1 LATQFLAKIEVGQMG
16 AVSSTHCVL
25 VASLLTICLVPFTFG
40 AQEATQ
46 ISCPLVG
53 AIRWDAWH
61 GELSEVGKAVEKT
74 LSPPKYHFRLPWF
87 AKIHP
92 DGKVTIRGESREVLE
107 QEIAYAR
114 QAGLDYWAFVT
125 YPEDHPLSLPLLH
138 FTKLPTERRQ
148 GLRFCNIVEWARF
161 GGPQHFRRWVER
173 LVRYFRDPSY
183 VRVLGER
190 PLLYLLMHDEDWVLK
205 QWGSAEAF
213 KEVVD
218 SLRRESR
225 LAGLSDPYLVVMH
238 FSPERGDGIR
248 RQIGADALSS
258 YAVAGGTPEG
268 APFLQALSAMKRLWA
283 EMAKRAPMIP
293 VVSFGWDPRP
303 RIDNPVPWHKPDLLF
318 YQTFTAEE
326 CAQALKEALD
336 FVAANPQAC
345 PANTVI
351 IYAWNE
357 FDEGGWLCPTG
368 ANGKPD
374 TSRIEAVGKILRE
387 WKPQTQK

>member
-1 LATQFLAKIEVGQMG
+1 MRCLKSNF
-16 AVSSTHCVL
+16 AVVSLMRCVFT
-25 VASLLTICLVPFTFG
+25 VSLLTTCLAPFG
-40 AQEATQ
+40 AQEVGQ
-46 ISCPLVG
+46 PSRPLVG

-92 DGKVTIRGESREVLE
+92 DGKVTIRGESQEVLE

-138 FTKLPTERRQ
+138 FLKLLPERRQ

-161 GGPQHFRRWVER
+161 GGPQHFHRWVER
-173 LVRYFRDPSY
+173 LIGYFRDPSY

-190 PLLYLLMHDEDWVLK
+190 PLLYLLTHDEDWVLK
-205 QWGSAEAF
+205 QWGSVEAF

-218 SLRRESR
+218 SLRREAK
-225 LAGLSDPYLVVMH
+225 LAGLNEPYLVVMH
-238 FSPERGDGIR
+238 FSPERGDEIR

-258 YAVAGGTPEG
+258 YAVAGWTTPEG
-268 APFLQALSAMKRLWA
+268 APFSKALYAMKWIWN
-283 EMAKRAPMIP
+283 EMAKRAPTVPI
-293 VVSFGWDPRP
+293 VSFGWDPRP
-303 RIDNPVPWHKPDLLF
+303 RIDNPVPWHKPKLLF
-318 YQTFTAEE
+318 YQTFTPEE

-357 FDEGGWLCPTG
+357 FDEGGWLCPTLG
-368 ANGKPD
+368 VNGKPD

-387 WKPQTQK
+387 WKPQSQK

>member
-1 LATQFLAKIEVGQMG
+1 MRCLNSSFA
-16 AVSSTHCVL
+16 AVSLMRCVFA
-25 VASLLTICLVPFTFG
+25 ASLLAICLAPFS
-40 AQEATQ
+40 AQEAAQ
-46 ISCPLVG
+46 PSLPLVG

-92 DGKVTIRGESREVLE
+92 DGKVTIRGESLEVLE

-138 FTKLPTERRQ
+138 FIKLPTERRK

-183 VRVLGER
+183 VRVLNER
-190 PLLYLLMHDEDWVLK
+190 PLLYLLTSEESIKWVLN
-205 QWGSAEAF
+205 QWGSVEAF

-218 SLRRESR
+218 SLRREAK
-225 LAGLSDPYLVVMH
+225 LAGLNDPYLVVMH
-238 FSPERGDGIR
+238 FSPERGDEIR
-248 RQIGADALSS
+248 RKIGADALSS
-258 YAVAGGTPEG
+258 YAVAGWTSPEG
-268 APFLQALSAMKRLWA
+268 APFSKALYAMKWVWN
-283 EMAKRAPMIP
+283 EMAKRAPTVPI
-293 VVSFGWDPRP
+293 VSFGWDPRP
-303 RIDNPVPWHKPDLLF
+303 RIDNPVPWHKPKLLF
-318 YQTFTAEE
+318 YQTFTPDE

-357 FDEGGWLCPTG
+357 FDEGGWLCPTLG
-368 ANGKPD
+368 ADGKPD
-374 TSRIEAVGKILRE
+374 TSRIEAVGKILQE
-387 WKPQTQK
+387 WKPKAQK